1 MYGKRI
7 LTHSLAFAWPTQLH
21 KSICSW
27 FFLVFAP
34 PRMYVY
40 RTCIHT
46 RAHKLRTYIYTHSHT
61 YICRRC
67 TYTYTELKS
76 NEWARERTYDVA
88 VSVLEMA
95 TWQECYRFE
104 FALAHTIILSDNN
117 KNIYS
122 CEVSAIRIH
131 DDIFESIYSL
141 SCMQFYLNKFKSW
154 VSTFRVIVCA
164 HD

>member
-46 RAHKLRTYIYTHSHT
+46 RAHTLRTYIYTHTRIHIYVDDAHIHT
-61 YICRRC
+61 QSWKA
-67 TYTYTELKS
+67 TSE
-76 NEWARERTYDVA
+76 RERTYDVA
-88 VSVLEMA
+88 VSVLEVA
-95 TWQECYRFE
+95 TWQESYRLE

-122 CEVSAIRIH
+122 CEVSTIQVH
-131 DDIFESIYSL
+131 DGIFESIYSL